1 MFYDAKTLGIRDI
14 KDAREAS
21 DKFAAI
27 RRMAQAGK
35 FPQVGGPGRGR
46 YPRTGAQMPAT
57 SMSTAAGPDGGGG
70 GGGRQGGTGLSCGGS
85 PLSNSSGRVDDSD
98 CFTNNLCHA
107 SILGF
112 NTLEGD
118 TNDFPLAGGVGTVA
132 EGSLIVSSGN
142 AGSYRG
148 THLFWEGRD
157 SAAGYAVVPTLLT
170 SAVISGSEQLVGSGG
185 EFGITSAVFALTCEP
200 LPINWC
206 PWQDSGQQRL
216 TMRFGNFLAALVE
229 TEIFG
234 VFWGDRVPS

>member
-1 MFYDAKTLGIRDI
+1 MFYDAKTLGIRDV

-27 RRMAQAGK
+27 RRMQQAGK

-46 YPRTGAQMPAT
+46 YPRTGAQAPGT
-57 SMSTAAGPDGGGG
+57 SAGGNGAPTGGG
-70 GGGRQGGTGLSCGGS
+70 SCGGS
-85 PLSNSSGRVDDSD
+85 PLSNTSGRTDDAR
-98 CFTNNLCHA
+98 CFTDNACHA

-118 TNDFPLAGGVGTVA
+118 TSDFPLLGGAGTVA

-157 SAAGYAVVPTLLT
+157 SAAGFAVVPTLLT

-206 PWQDSGQQRL
+206 AWQDSGQQRL
-216 TMRFGNFLAALVE
+216 TMRFGNFLAVAVE

>member
-1 MFYDAKTLGIRDI
+1 MFYDAKTLGIRDV

-27 RRMAQAGK
+27 RRMAKAGK

-46 YPRTGAQMPAT
+46 YPRTGAQAPGSSAG
-57 SMSTAAGPDGGGG
+57 STLSAA
-70 GGGRQGGTGLSCGGS
+70 GRQGGTGLSCGGS
-85 PLSNSSGRVDDSD
+85 PLSNSSGRVDDSR
-98 CFTNNLCHA
+98 CFDDNLCHA

-118 TNDFPLAGGVGTVA
+118 TSDFPLAGGAGTVA

-206 PWQDSGQQRL
+206 AWQDSGQQRL
-216 TMRFGNFLAALVE
+216 TMRFGNFLDIAVE

>member
-21 DKFAAI
+21 DRFAAI

-57 SMSTAAGPDGGGG
+57 SMGARGVGGADPGRTGG
-70 GGGRQGGTGLSCGGS
+70 SGVSCGGS
-85 PLSNSSGRVDDSD
+85 PLYNTSGRVDDSR
-98 CFTNNLCHA
+98 CFDDNACHA

-118 TNDFPLAGGVGTVA
+118 TNDFPLAGGAGTVA

-157 SAAGYAVVPTLLT
+157 AEAGYAVVPTLLT

-206 PWQDSGQQRL
+206 AWQDSGQQRL
-216 TMRFGNFLAALVE
+216 TMRFGNFLAAAVE